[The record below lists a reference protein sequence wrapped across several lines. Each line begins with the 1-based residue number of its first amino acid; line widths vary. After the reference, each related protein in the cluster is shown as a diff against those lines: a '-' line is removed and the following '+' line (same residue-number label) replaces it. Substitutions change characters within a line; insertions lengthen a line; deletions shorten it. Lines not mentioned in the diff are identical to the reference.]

1 MGVSSLPNLNHV
13 PVLKLPVG
21 KESEYQAILASAGE
35 LGVLFSAPKGHT
47 EEGIPHT

>member
-1 MGVSSLPNLNHV
+1 MGVSSWPSLSHV

-35 LGVLFSAPKGHT
+35 VGVLLSAPKGHT
-47 EEGIPHT
+47 ENSSYIG